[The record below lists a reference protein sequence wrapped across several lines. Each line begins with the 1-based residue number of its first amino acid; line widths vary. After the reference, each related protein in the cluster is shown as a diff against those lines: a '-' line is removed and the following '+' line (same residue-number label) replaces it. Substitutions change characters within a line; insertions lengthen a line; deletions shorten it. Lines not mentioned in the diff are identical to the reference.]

1 MNKNTQIAPL
11 YQRIKTYISDQIFTG
26 NLAPNGRVPSEH
38 ELVRRFSVSRMTVNR
53 ALKELEM
60 EGLLTRV
67 PGVGTFVAQTQT
79 TGHLLQV
86 TNIADDV
93 RERGHEYSVEVV
105 KHERV
110 LPPKSIATWMDIS
123 SRKKIYYTIVLHK
136 ENDLPIQLEERYVSP
151 VGAPTY
157 KNIDLE
163 KFTPSGFL
171 LANVPLQRVEHTVRA
186 IVPRS
191 FVRHKLEMK
200 KNVPCLVLDR
210 KTWSQGTPVSFVHLY
225 HCGDAYA
232 LSDSFL
238 PKKHE

>member
-1 MNKNTQIAPL
+1 MKHSEQIAPL
-11 YQRIKTYISDQIFTG
+11 YQRVKTYVSDRIFSGELT
-26 NLAPNGRVPSEH
+26 PNGRVPSEH

-60 EGLLTRV
+60 EGLLRRV

-79 TGHLLQV
+79 TGHLVQV

-93 RERGHEYSVEVV
+93 RERGNEYSVEVL

-110 LPPKSIATWMDIS
+110 LAPKAVANWMKIS
-123 SRKKIYYTIVLHK
+123 THRKIYNTVVLHK
-136 ENDLPIQLEERYVSP
+136 ENNFPIQLEERYVSP
-151 VGAPTY
+151 IGAPTY
-157 KNIDLE
+157 KSIDLQRT
-163 KFTPSGFL
+163 TPSGFL
-171 LANVPLQRVEHTVRA
+171 LENVPLQKVEHTVRA
-186 IVPRS
+186 LVPR
-191 FVRHKLEMK
+191 RYIRDKLKMK
-200 KNVPCLVLDR
+200 AGAPCLVLDR

-225 HCGDAYA
+225 HCGNAYA